1 MVYRCCSVLFCLVF
15 LVISRPYI
23 QAQNYKA
30 NDWMEIKSIP
40 IAHSHNDYTR
50 KNPLFDALYAGFRSI
65 EIDVFAHEGQLRVSH
80 IALFL
85 KRKPTIEERY
95 VQPLLQ
101 ILPDLDKVLQA
112 RGESLEIMVDLKTGG
127 KETIALLAK
136 ALQPLTPYLS
146 TWDSPTSIHKRSVTI
161 VLSGGYPR
169 DLFSYDMDVSMFFL
183 DGRPCRCYGQ
193 PDLRI
198 ARVSAHYDQYF
209 TWNGRGD
216 MPKAEYEKL
225 LECVYNAKRCHQKLR
240 FWGMPQKRTIWRFF
254 SDAGVE
260 WINVDHI
267 KRFTRFVQE
276 K

>member
-1 MVYRCCSVLFCLVF
+1 MVLMRYSVFFCLFFVMAF
-15 LVISRPYI
+15 RPSTK
-23 QAQNYKA
+23 AQNHGA
-30 NDWMEIKSIP
+30 NHWMDVESIP
-40 IAHSHNDYTR
+40 YAHSHNDYTR

-65 EIDVFAHEGQLRVSH
+65 EIDVFAHKGQLRVSH
-80 IALFL
+80 IAFFL
-85 KRKPTIEERY
+85 QRKPTIEELY

-101 ILPDLDKVLQA
+101 MLPDLEKVLQTK
-112 RGESLEIMVDLKTGG
+112 GECLEIMIDLKTGG
-127 KETIALLAK
+127 KGTIALLVK
-136 ALQPLTPYLS
+136 ALEPLTPYLS

-216 MPKAEYEKL
+216 MPKEEYEKL
-225 LECVYNAKRCHQKLR
+225 MMCVYSAKRCHQKLR
-240 FWGMPQKRTIWRFF
+240 FWGMPQKKTIWRFF
-254 SDAGVE
+254 TEAGVE
-260 WINVDHI
+260 WINIDHI
-267 KRFTRFVQE
+267 KRFTRYVQE
-276 K
+276 N